1 MTTRATFSGRR
12 LYRMLAAVTALL
24 LALVLWQL
32 GSGSWMNAKA
42 QVGKVLEVEEAWE
55 AQLAQGPQHRPWTW
69 TDVHP
74 VARLE
79 APDLGVSLIVLS
91 GSDAQTLAKGP
102 GHIEGTVPPG
112 GNGHSIISG
121 QRDGHFRFLESL
133 APGSKLRV
141 QRPDGQ
147 WRSYRVTSA
156 EVMDSRQAQLASGSG
171 WPVLSLVARWPNRG
185 AGGAENPWR
194 YVVTAEVVAEQ
205 AELTP

>member
-1 MTTRATFSGRR
+1 MTPKATFSGRR
-12 LYRMLAAVTALL
+12 LHRALTAITALL
-24 LALVLWQL
+24 LVLVLWQL
-32 GSGSWMNAKA
+32 GSGSWMTAKA
-42 QVGKVLEVEEAWE
+42 QDGKVLEVAEAWE
-55 AQLAQGPQHRPWTW
+55 AQLEKGPQHRPWTW

-79 APDLGVSLIVLS
+79 APELGVSLIVLS
-91 GSDAQTLAKGP
+91 GADAQTLDQGP

-121 QRDGHFRFLESL
+121 QRDGHFHFLESL
-133 APGSKLRV
+133 EPGSKLRV

-147 WRSYRVTSA
+147 WRNYRVTSA

-171 WPVLSLVARWPNRG
+171 WPVLSLVARWSADG
-185 AGGAENPWR
+185 AGGNPWR
-194 YVVTAEVVAEQ
+194 YVVTAEVAAEQ